1 MRTGFAPGPFMW
13 SHCTWFVHCIPSLEG
28 LLICIDVISPSV
40 PCTYTL
46 LQLSNGRNGS
56 PEPSLK
62 KPAAP
67 TPRAPRAVELPG
79 SLSPSWAQG
88 SGVPVLLE
96 SSALPGGGRILLYCS
111 KHSGSVLATEA
122 NNKHYPVHNI
132 DSVNWQVRCWTGLLL
147 GLNCI
152 CTEHCLCSSRCQWER
167 LHTG

>member
-1 MRTGFAPGPFMW
+1 MGTVFACGSFTW
-13 SHCTWFVHCIPSLEG
+13 LHCRWFVHCTTPLEG
-28 LLICIDVISPSV
+28 FFIYIDATSLSV

-46 LQLSNGRNGS
+46 HQLTNGRNR
-56 PEPSLK
+56 SLK
-62 KPAAP
+62 SSLKRPVAQN
-67 TPRAPRAVELPG
+67 PRAHRAVEVPG

-88 SGVPVLLE
+88 NGVPALLE
-96 SSALPGGGRILLYCS
+96 SSALRGGVRILLYCS

-132 DSVNWQVRCWTGLLL
+132 DSVNWQVRCWTGLPL